1 MRLHEDKDAFQALL
15 STIGERTGIRE
26 DIIEKD
32 YYLTM
37 LLRELA
43 EKQGTL
49 PAYFKG
55 GTALYKA
62 LGDMIRFSEDIDLTV
77 ETKDCSKSQGK
88 ARLERAA
95 NGYTLLPRTA
105 DKERESNKRGSI
117 TSVYEYTPVT
127 SVDAGDE
134 LQRFGYVK
142 VEATS
147 FTISEPFEPMMIA
160 PLLYDKATAEE
171 KDILEEHY
179 GVKPFSVNTI
189 RLERIFADK
198 ILAAEFYYQRDL
210 YFDVAKHMFDL
221 SVMMQM
227 PKIQTLISRPNALV
241 QMLAYKRMEE
251 MERIGS
257 DLAQKPFSE
266 FRLFTAMRK
275 DQKLADQFVRMQRI
289 YIFDENAMQPY
300 NEVVCRLEMLN
311 GILLQLD
318 ERLERR
324 QEEEID
330 FVQTML

>member
-1 MRLHEDKDAFQALL
+1 MKLHEDKDAFLALL
-15 STIGERTGIRE
+15 SSIGERTGIRE

-32 YYLTM
+32 YYVTM
-37 LLRELA
+37 LLSELS
-43 EKQGTL
+43 EKQNAL

-77 ETKDCSKSQGK
+77 EAKDCSKSQGK
-88 ARLERAA
+88 VRLEKAA
-95 NGYTLLPRTA
+95 NGYTSLPRTA

-127 SVDAGDE
+127 MVDAADE

-171 KDILEEHY
+171 KKILEEQY
-179 GVKPFSVNTI
+179 GVKRFPINTI

-198 ILAAEFYYQRDL
+198 ILAAEFYYQREL

-221 SVMMQM
+221 AIMMEQ
-227 PKIQTLISRPNALV
+227 PQIKILQFKPEILV
-241 QMLAYKRMEE
+241 EMLHYKRMEE
-251 MERIGS
+251 QERIGS

-266 FRLFTAMRK
+266 FCLFAEMRENS
-275 DQKLADQFVRMQRI
+275 KLEAHFMKMQRI
-289 YIFDENAMQPY
+289 YIFDERAMLTYDEAVQ
-300 NEVVCRLEMLN
+300 RLEKLN
-311 GILLQLD
+311 DFLLSLD
-318 ERLERR
+318 EGLD
-324 QEEEID
+324 IP
-330 FVQTML
+330 MLAWRGWAR